1 MPIIAKV
8 INKPSTRPRIG
19 IPMPTLAQAEYNQ
32 RTWPQYAIAVAQA
45 GGEPVEIPLTLEPA
59 AIAKIA
65 TSCQGILLP
74 GSPADVNPAKYGEER
89 LPETAEPDPARENVD
104 ELLLQ
109 DAHNLHKPLLT
120 ICYGTQSLNC
130 WRTGTLVQHLVQ
142 IPVNHRAGASVAV
155 AHSVLIEP
163 GSQLARIV
171 GDSPEVTHTVD
182 FLRLPVN
189 SSHHQAIGIV
199 GDGLRVTARC
209 PQDAVVESIEGT
221 QPDHFVVGLQWH
233 PERSTET
240 SIASRLLFQRFIAAA
255 AAWEPRTMTDSAG

>member
-1 MPIIAKV
+1 
-8 INKPSTRPRIG
+8 
-19 IPMPTLAQAEYNQ
+19 LAQTEYNK
-32 RTWPQYAIAVAQA
+32 RTWPQYAAAIVQA
-45 GGEPVEIPLTLEPA
+45 GGEPVEIPLTLDPA
-59 AIAKIA
+59 EIAKVA

-74 GSPADVNPAKYGEER
+74 GSPADMNPAKYGQER
-89 LPETAEPDPARENVD
+89 LPETAQPDLARENVD

-130 WRTGTLVQHLVQ
+130 WRTGTLVQDLVQ
-142 IPVNHRAGASVAV
+142 FPVNHRAGGSVAV

-163 GSQLARIV
+163 
-171 GDSPEVTHTVD
+171 DSPEVTHTPD

-199 GDGLRVTARC
+199 GDGLRVTSRC

-233 PERSTET
+233 PERSMET
-240 SIASRLLFQRFIAAA
+240 SQASHLLFQRFVGAA
-255 AAWEPRTMTDSAG
+255 AAWEPRSVTDSLG

>member
-1 MPIIAKV
+1 MTHTSKQ
-8 INKPSTRPRIG
+8 PRIG
-19 IPMPTLAQAEYNQ
+19 IPIPTFAQADYNQ
-32 RTWPQYAIAVAQA
+32 RTWPQYAAAVTQA
-45 GGEPVEIPLTLEPA
+45 GGEPVAIPLTLDPA
-59 AIAKIA
+59 AIARVA

-74 GSPADVNPAKYGEER
+74 GSPADMNPAKYGEER
-89 LPETAEPDPARENVD
+89 LPETAEPDLARENVD

-130 WRTGTLVQHLVQ
+130 WRTGTLVQDLVQ

-155 AHSVLIEP
+155 AHSVLVEP
-163 GSQLARIV
+163 SSQLARIV
-171 GDSPEVTHTVD
+171 GESDEATHTTD
-182 FLRLPVN
+182 YLRLLVN

-221 QPDHFVVGLQWH
+221 QPDHFVLGLQWH
-233 PERSTET
+233 PERSTDI
-240 SIASRLLFQRFIAAA
+240 SQASRLLFQRFVEAAA
-255 AAWEPRTMTDSAG
+255 RGNLRPITDSLG

>member
-1 MPIIAKV
+1 MTLELSK
-8 INKPSTRPRIG
+8 RPRIG
-19 IPMPTLAQAEYNQ
+19 IPMPTHAQTDYNQ
-32 RTWPQYAIAVAQA
+32 RTWPQYAAAVAQA
-45 GGEPVEIPLTLEPA
+45 GGEPVEIALTLDPA
-59 AIAKIA
+59 EIAKVA

-74 GSPADVNPAKYGEER
+74 GSPADMNPAKYGQER
-89 LPETAEPDPARENVD
+89 LPETALPDPARENVD

-130 WRTGTLVQHLVQ
+130 WRTGTLVQDLVQ
-142 IPVNHRAGASVAV
+142 FPVNHRAGGSVAV

-163 GSQLARIV
+163 GSHLARIV
-171 GDSPEVTHTVD
+171 SGSPEVTHTPD

-199 GDGLRVTARC
+199 GDGLRVTSRC

-221 QPDHFVVGLQWH
+221 QLGHFVVGLQWH
-233 PERSTET
+233 PERSVET
-240 SIASRLLFQRFIAAA
+240 SQASCLLFQRFVKAAA
-255 AAWEPRTMTDSAG
+255 MWEPRSITDSLE